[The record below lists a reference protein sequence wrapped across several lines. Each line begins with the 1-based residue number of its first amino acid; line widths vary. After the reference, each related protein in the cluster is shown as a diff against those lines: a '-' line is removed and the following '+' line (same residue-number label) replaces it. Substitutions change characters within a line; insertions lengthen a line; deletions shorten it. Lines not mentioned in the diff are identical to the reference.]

1 MADYPN
7 PSPGSTPTYN
17 PHLPLAGDEENST
30 QQVENMSLGYGTKQV
45 WLENSDSDTTNTF
58 FAIQAVNDTIISS
71 ITGSSSTGLD
81 KLLTKTIPAGLI
93 NYGTYNGIVVTS
105 GLLCCYYKG

>member
-45 WLENSDSDTTNTF
+45 
-58 FAIQAVNDTIISS
+58 
-71 ITGSSSTGLD
+71 
-81 KLLTKTIPAGLI
+81 
-93 NYGTYNGIVVTS
+93 
-105 GLLCCYYKG
+105 